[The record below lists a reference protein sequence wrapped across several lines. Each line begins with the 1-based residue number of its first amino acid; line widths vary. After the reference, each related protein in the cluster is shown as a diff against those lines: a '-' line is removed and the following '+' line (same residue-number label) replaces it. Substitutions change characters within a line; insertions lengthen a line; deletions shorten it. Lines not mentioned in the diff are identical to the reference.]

1 MAVTLDRLDR
11 CFPPAARERLR
22 VRWNTPTGGFFVR
35 MKVDFPADEAALNRS
50 AEEFG
55 VIWTP
60 MSYFYPA
67 GGGER
72 EIRLSVSYLTD
83 EEITEG
89 VARLARFIETETA
102 RREPE

>member
-1 MAVTLDRLDR
+1 
-11 CFPPAARERLR
+11 
-22 VRWNTPTGGFFVR
+22 
-35 MKVDFPADEAALNRS
+35 
-50 AEEFG
+50 
-55 VIWTP
+55 

-83 EEITEG
+83 AEITEG